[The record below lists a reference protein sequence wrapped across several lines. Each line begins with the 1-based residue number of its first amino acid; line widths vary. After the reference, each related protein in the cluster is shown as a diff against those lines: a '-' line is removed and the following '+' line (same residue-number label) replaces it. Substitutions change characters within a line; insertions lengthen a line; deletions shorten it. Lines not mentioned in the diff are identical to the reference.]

1 MKKVIA
7 ALLLAA
13 VTATLV
19 LVLAGCGRKDGNT
32 VSENV
37 SRAADT
43 VSEKVSEAVT
53 DLSEKVSEMAPKVEN
68 GSVATFLKPD
78 SSIGE
83 YSSVLNSAPA
93 GALPATEALGVGI
106 IQSADTSA
114 LSSYAADSSASDV
127 ISYSAYRSS

>member
-19 LVLAGCGRKDGNT
+19 LVLAGCGRKDDGT
-32 VSENV
+32 VSEKV

-53 DLSEKVSEMAPKVEN
+53 DLSEKVSEIAPKVEN
-68 GSVATFLKPD
+68 GTVPD
-78 SSIGE
+78 T
-83 YSSVLNSAPA
+83 
-93 GALPATEALGVGI
+93 TE
-106 IQSADTSA
+106 SDTTE
-114 LSSYAADSSASDV
+114 
-127 ISYSAYRSS
+127 